1 MSPTIWRLVGFLAA
15 VEIASGILQG
25 YYTPIYSDIADHLR
39 IADGDVNWFEAV
51 QLIVSALA
59 VPVLSRLGDLHGH
72 RRVLIIA
79 TLVTAAGGWLVALA
93 PGFWTFLVGWGLQ
106 GAYTVWLPMEIAILH
121 ERSRDSPDRPALVRR
136 GAALLVLA
144 LEVGV
149 IVGALSAGALQPV
162 WGMTAILA
170 IPAAATTIAL
180 VAIVLGVR
188 DESAPATGR
197 LDLAGTGLLSVGLL
211 LVLGGLVVVRL
222 QGLAS
227 LLAWALVVAG
237 LAVMVLFVRVERAS
251 DSPLVDVRSLAAP
264 GMWPVQL
271 AAALFGMSV
280 LGAQIPLSTFART
293 DPAEVGYGLGV
304 DAGAIANLIGLYVVA
319 MAIGALLSPLAARRL
334 GVRWMLVTAAVLV
347 AIGYGTF
354 IPLHD
359 ALVHAMLAMGLAG
372 LGSGA
377 LVASLPAAAAQAA
390 QHGGTAEA
398 AGLTNATKT
407 VGGCLA
413 SALFAVALAS
423 TGSISDPTT
432 GHAPMA
438 GYLVVW
444 GICSVS
450 ALLAAVALSRLPATS
465 PSPLPTPQ
473 RVT

>member
-39 IADGDVNWFEAV
+39 IADGDVNWFESA
-51 QLIVSALA
+51 QLIIAALA
-59 VPVLSRLGDLHGH
+59 VPFLSRLGDLHGH
-72 RRVLIIA
+72 RRVLITA
-79 TLVTAAGGWLVALA
+79 TLITAAGGWLIAFA
-93 PGFWTFLVGWGLQ
+93 PGFWTFLIGWALQ

-121 ERSRDSPDRPALVRR
+121 ERSREAPDQPALVRR

-149 IVGALSAGALQPV
+149 IVGALSAGALQPI
-162 WGMTAILA
+162 WGMTAILS
-170 IPAAATTIAL
+170 IPAAATTLAL

-188 DESAPATGR
+188 DESAPASGR
-197 LDLAGTGLLSVGLL
+197 LDLPGTGLLSLGLL

-227 LLAWALVVAG
+227 PLAWVLIALGLVV
-237 LAVMVLFVRVERAS
+237 LVWFVRFERDCA
-251 DSPLVDVRSLAAP
+251 SPLIDVRALAAP

-293 DPAEVGYGLGV
+293 DPADAGYGLGV

-319 MAIGALLSPLAARRL
+319 MAIGALLSPIAARRL
-334 GVRWMLVTAAVLV
+334 GVRSMLVGAALV
-347 AIGYGTF
+347 VALGYATF
-354 IPLHD
+354 IPLHE
-359 ALVHAMLAMGLAG
+359 ALVHAMLAMGVAG

-377 LVASLPAAAAQAA
+377 LVAALPAAAAQVAE
-390 QHGGTAEA
+390 HGGTAEA

-407 VGGCLA
+407 VGGCIA

-423 TGSISDPTT
+423 TGSISDPAA
-432 GHAPMA
+432 GHAPMS
-438 GYLVVW
+438 GYLTVW
-444 GICSVS
+444 AICSGS
-450 ALLAAVALSRLPATS
+450 ALLAALALSRLPAADRELTTS
-465 PSPLPTPQ
+465 AS
-473 RVT
+473 

>member
-1 MSPTIWRLVGFLAA
+1 MSPTIWRIVGFLAA
-15 VEIASGILQG
+15 VEIASGVLQG

-39 IADGDVNWFEAV
+39 IADGDVNWFEAA
-51 QLIVSALA
+51 QLIVAALA

-72 RRVLIIA
+72 RRVLVVA
-79 TLVTAAGGWLVALA
+79 TVITAVGGWVVALA
-93 PGFWTFLVGWGLQ
+93 PGFWTFLVGWAIQ

-121 ERSRDSPDRPALVRR
+121 ERSREHPDRPALVRR

-149 IVGALSAGALQPV
+149 IAGALGAGALQPV
-162 WGMTAILA
+162 LGMTALLA
-170 IPAAATTIAL
+170 VPAAATTIAL
-180 VAIVLGVR
+180 VAILLGVR
-188 DESAPATGR
+188 DESAPSTGR
-197 LDLAGTGLLSVGLL
+197 LDLVGTALLSTGLL

-222 QGLAS
+222 QGLGSPPAWL
-227 LLAWALVVAG
+227 LLALG
-237 LAVMVLFVRVERAS
+237 CAVMWLFVRVEMS
-251 DSPLVDVRSLAAP
+251 SSSPLLDVRALAAP
-264 GMWPVQL
+264 TMWPVQL

-304 DAGAIANLIGLYVVA
+304 DAAAIANLIGLYVVA
-319 MAIGALLSPLAARRL
+319 MAVGALLSPFAARRL
-334 GVRWMLVTAAVLV
+334 GVRGMLVGAAVLV
-347 AIGYGTF
+347 AVGYATF

-359 ALVHAMLAMGLAG
+359 ALAHAMLAMGIAG

-377 LVASLPAAAAQAA
+377 LVASLPAAAAAA
-390 QHGGTAEA
+390 STHGGTAEA

-423 TGSISDPTT
+423 TGSISDPTE
-432 GHAPMA
+432 GHAPLS

-444 GICSVS
+444 GICSGS
-450 ALLAAVALSRLPATS
+450 ALLAALALTRLPTTDRELQPVEA
-465 PSPLPTPQ
+465 
-473 RVT
+473 

>member
-1 MSPTIWRLVGFLAA
+1 MNPTIWRLVGFLAT

-25 YYTPIYSDIADHLR
+25 YYTPIYSDISDHLR
-39 IADGDVNWFEAV
+39 IADGDVNWFEAA

-72 RRVLIIA
+72 RRVLITA
-79 TLVTAAGGWLVALA
+79 TLVTAAGGWVVALA
-93 PGFWTFLVGWGLQ
+93 PNFWTFLVGWALQ

-121 ERSRDSPDRPALVRR
+121 ERSRGAPDQPALVRR

-149 IVGALSAGALQPV
+149 IAGALGAGALQPV
-162 WGMTAILA
+162 VGMTALLSV
-170 IPAAATTIAL
+170 PAAATTIAL

-197 LDLAGTGLLSVGLL
+197 LDLLGTALLSTGLL
-211 LVLGGLVVVRL
+211 LVLCGLVVVRL

-227 LLAWALVVAG
+227 PLAWLLVVAG
-237 LAVMVLFVRVERAS
+237 CAVVWHFVRVESRSA
-251 DSPLVDVRSLAAP
+251 SPLVDVRALAAP

-304 DAGAIANLIGLYVVA
+304 DAAAIANLIGLYVVA
-319 MAIGALLSPLAARRL
+319 MAVGALLSPLAARHL
-334 GVRWMLVTAAVLV
+334 GVRGMLVGAALLV
-347 AIGYGTF
+347 SVGYATF
-354 IPLHD
+354 IPLHG
-359 ALVHAMLAMGLAG
+359 ALTHAMLAMGVAG

-377 LVASLPAAAAQAA
+377 LVASLPAAAATVAT
-390 QHGGTAEA
+390 HGGTAEA

-407 VGGCLA
+407 VGGCVA
-413 SALFAVALAS
+413 SAVFAVALAS
-423 TGSISDPTT
+423 TGSISDPTE
-432 GHAPMA
+432 GHAPLS

-444 GICSVS
+444 GICSGS
-450 ALLAAVALSRLPATS
+450 ALLAALALSRLPATDRELEPVDS
-465 PSPLPTPQ
+465 
-473 RVT
+473 